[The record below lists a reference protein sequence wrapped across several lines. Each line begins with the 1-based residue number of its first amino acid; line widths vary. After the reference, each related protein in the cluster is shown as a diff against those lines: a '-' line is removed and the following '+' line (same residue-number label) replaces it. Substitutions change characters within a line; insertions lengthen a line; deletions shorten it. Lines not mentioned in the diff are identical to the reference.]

1 MVLGEI
7 FACYHEPVDDVVE
20 RVQRALNLRYSDTAV
35 IKSIVVKVTFKK
47 MISDNEVIRHKQA
60 IAFYA
65 DHTPAPP

>member
-7 FACYHEPVDDVVE
+7 FACHHEPVEDVIE

-47 MISDNEVIRHKQA
+47 TIADNEVIRHKQA

-65 DHTPAPP
+65 DRAPAPP